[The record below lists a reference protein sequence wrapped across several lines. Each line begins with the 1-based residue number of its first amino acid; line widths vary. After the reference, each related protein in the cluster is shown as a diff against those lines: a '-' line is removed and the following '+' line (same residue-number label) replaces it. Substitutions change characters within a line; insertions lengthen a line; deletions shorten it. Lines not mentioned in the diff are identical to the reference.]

1 MSWSRRSLRP
11 ASDRARRRGHL
22 PLALRSRRHR
32 TPVRELDASPRRF
45 CLTHP
50 RDASARR
57 FFSYVHRLSPPSCE
71 PHHVLERRHRVLVAV
86 GGEHAPPHI
95 VARRQR
101 QERWASVP
109 VACPKAPGEAD
120 EVEREPR
127 AQEAP
132 QGEARRERRP
142 AGGGAHAGEF
152 TREACPGR
160 FPFGILTAYDAR
172 QRSRRR
178 RIPRA
183 SRPRPLSAR
192 VPDLSG
198 DGVLEHLLARR
209 ARRARRRIAQFV
221 DVWQARGAAA
231 WYDVWWAA
239 LGELR
244 ARYARIVGASP
255 EEIALAPSISVALSA
270 VAEALDY
277 RRRPRVVVTSLD
289 FPTVAYQ
296 WLAKRARGV
305 ELVVVESPDQV
316 SVPVEAIARAVDD
329 RTALVATSHVYF
341 TSGAI
346 QDIQRVADVA
356 RARGALTLVDAY
368 QSVGQVP
375 VDVKAAGVD
384 FLTAG
389 GLKWLL
395 GGPGIVLLYVRDELA
410 RRLAPAIA
418 GWFGHKDQFAFDP
431 RALELHD
438 DARRFELGTPALAAV
453 YAQLGGLDYIDE
465 IGVPAIRR
473 VTSALTEDLVARAR
487 DYGFRP
493 KVASRAED
501 RSAIVMLPAADPA
514 AGVRHLAAGGI
525 IADARPGHVRL
536 SPFFYNVQDDHVSAL
551 ERLARH
557 TSH

>member
-45 CLTHP
+45 CLTHL
-50 RDASARR
+50 RYASARR

-142 AGGGAHAGEF
+142 AGGV
-152 TREACPGR
+152 R
-160 FPFGILTAYDAR
+160 
-172 QRSRRR
+172 
-178 RIPRA
+178 PRA
-183 SRPRPLSAR
+183 QHL
-192 VPDLSG
+192 G
-198 DGVLEHLLARR
+198 GVA
-209 ARRARRRIAQFV
+209 
-221 DVWQARGAAA
+221 GGGG
-231 WYDVWWAA
+231 A
-239 LGELR
+239 LGL
-244 ARYARIVGASP
+244 P
-255 EEIALAPSISVALSA
+255 AP
-270 VAEALDY
+270 
-277 RRRPRVVVTSLD
+277 PRVVVTSLD

-389 GLKWLL
+389 GLKSLL

-473 VTSALTEDLVARAR
+473 VTSGLTEDLVARAR
-487 DYGFRP
+487 DHGFRP

-536 SPFFYNVQDDHVSAL
+536 SPFFYNLQDDHVSAL

-557 TSH
+557 TGH